1 MNTKLSARSY
11 DSKLQ
16 KKSSS
21 AYVLDSAL
29 PQSISLIGSINQ
41 LIHAINTQH
50 HLCIEF
56 IHCGFENENCLKDQ
70 DRVAI
75 YLIVKAQI
83 KNILKNTRVTSA
95 VIHLAKNQE
104 KVAIVIED
112 NGADIDTTKIKNS
125 RAIRTI
131 QNLVKYHKGQCNIIF
146 EQNKGT
152 VLEVLINVTGLSQ

>member
-1 MNTKLSARSY
+1 LNTKLPARSY
-11 DSKLQ
+11 DQKLQ
-16 KKSSS
+16 KESSS
-21 AYVLDSAL
+21 AYILDSAL
-29 PQSISLIGSINQ
+29 PQSISLIDSINQ
-41 LIHAINTQH
+41 LMLSINTQH

-56 IHCGFENENCLKDQ
+56 IHCGFENENCLKNQ

-83 KNILKNTRVTSA
+83 KNILKNARATSA

-112 NGADIDTTKIKNS
+112 NGADIDTTKIKKS
-125 RAIRTI
+125 RSITTI
-131 QNLVKYHKGQCNIIF
+131 QNLVKYHKGQCNIVF

-152 VLEVLINVTGLSQ
+152 VLEVLINVTGLSK